1 MNVWKIQM
9 WKDRGKLKVASL
21 GLSIKDGCL
30 LFGSLF
36 KHKVLLVSLYFL
48 RDWRKKGHLNTLN
61 MNTWGRGEFSFLS
74 LFTFRAAPVAYG
86 SSQAK
91 GQIGAAAAGYTT
103 ATAMPDPSH
112 FCNLH
117 HSSWQCRILNPLS
130 KAKDW
135 TCIFM
140 GASQIHFWLAA
151 NGSSCFSFCFMK
163 AVGHRS
169 QSPGLAP
176 GGVGRGV

>member
-9 WKDRGKLKVASL
+9 WKDRGKLKVVSL

-103 ATAMPDPSH
+103 ATAMPDPSQV
-112 FCNLH
+112 CDLH
-117 HSSWQCRILNPLS
+117 RSSWQRWILNSPSEARDWARILMDPHRVHYCWATTGTPGCLLLN
-130 KAKDW
+130 
-135 TCIFM
+135 
-140 GASQIHFWLAA
+140 QIKTLI
-151 NGSSCFSFCFMK
+151 
-163 AVGHRS
+163 
-169 QSPGLAP
+169 
-176 GGVGRGV
+176 